1 MLCQALPPICKTSA
15 PHISTQA
22 LLLSLCK
29 SMRLFP
35 VIIIYFCLCSPEQNL
50 VLLYGPDGLQSH
62 SETTHA
68 SSLQYSSCLSLSSA
82 GHRRW
87 PSHVACF
94 RLHFFFFVSL
104 SQGFFP
110 FYFLPFI
117 FISSVLAISLL
128 IKHNFLY
135 SNKKKLK
142 PKYSYSNASK
152 LIDKTAFLKFSFIHT
167 FKVNHKVT
175 PEK

>member
-1 MLCQALPPICKTSA
+1 MLRQALSPICKTSA

-29 SMRLFP
+29 TMRLFP

-50 VLLYGPDGLQSH
+50 VLLCGPDGLQSH

-68 SSLQYSSCLSLSSA
+68 SSLWYSSCLGLSSA

-94 RLHFFFFVSL
+94 RLHFFFVCFIFL
-104 SQGFFP
+104 GFFP

>member
-1 MLCQALPPICKTSA
+1 MLRQALSPICKTSA

-50 VLLYGPDGLQSH
+50 VLLCGPDGLQSH

-68 SSLQYSSCLSLSSA
+68 SSLWYSSCLGLSSA

-94 RLHFFFFVSL
+94 RLHFFFVCLFHFLRVFSFLL
-104 SQGFFP
+104 SSIY
-110 FYFLPFI
+110 FYFLCTCYF
-117 FISSVLAISLL
+117 FTYKA
-128 IKHNFLY
+128 
-135 SNKKKLK
+135 
-142 PKYSYSNASK
+142 
-152 LIDKTAFLKFSFIHT
+152 
-167 FKVNHKVT
+167 
-175 PEK
+175 

>member
-1 MLCQALPPICKTSA
+1 MLRQALSPICKTSA

-50 VLLYGPDGLQSH
+50 VLLCGPDGLQSH

-68 SSLQYSSCLSLSSA
+68 SSLWYSSCLGLSSA

-87 PSHVACF
+87 LSHVACF
-94 RLHFFFFVSL
+94 RLHFFFVCLFHFLRVFSFLL
-104 SQGFFP
+104 SSIY
-110 FYFLPFI
+110 FYFLCTCYF
-117 FISSVLAISLL
+117 FTYKA
-128 IKHNFLY
+128 
-135 SNKKKLK
+135 
-142 PKYSYSNASK
+142 
-152 LIDKTAFLKFSFIHT
+152 
-167 FKVNHKVT
+167 
-175 PEK
+175 